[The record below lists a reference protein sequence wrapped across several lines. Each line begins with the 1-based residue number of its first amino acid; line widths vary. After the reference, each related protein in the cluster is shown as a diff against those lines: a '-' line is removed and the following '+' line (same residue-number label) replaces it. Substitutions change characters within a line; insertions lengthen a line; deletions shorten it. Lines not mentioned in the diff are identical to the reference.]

1 MFDEQV
7 KTRGCGLLCT
17 TVTVNPQLVL
27 TKQKSLAVQVTGV
40 VPIGKV
46 LPLGGVQVTVTGL
59 QPPVA
64 ELV

>member
-7 KTRGCGLLCT
+7 STIGGFV
-17 TVTVNPQLVL
+17 TVTVNEQLVDWPQLL
-27 TKQKSLAVQVTGV
+27 LAVQVTKV

-46 LPLGGVQVTVTGL
+46 LPLGGVHDTVGGGL